1 MLITFSGIDGSG
13 KTTLARALQAELER
27 KQIASRVSVP
37 DYRSYDVLKQ
47 YCYRRFGD
55 EYAFYLK
62 VGPNLALSS
71 LTLDWL
77 QWWMEQVVDAPEAS
91 IICCDRY
98 LIDMYAQAV
107 RLGAELA
114 PLVDVLQ
121 TLPSPDFSFML
132 DLDPHTAADRIASRT
147 SAPPNASETP
157 SELALL
163 RDAFQVAA
171 SELHW
176 DFTTTIDATRTPQEI
191 MREVLLTI
199 GV

>member
-13 KTTLARALQAELER
+13 KTTLARALQSELQR
-27 KQIASRVSVP
+27 RQIASRFSVP
-37 DYRSYDVLKQ
+37 DYRSYEVLKR

-77 QWWMEQVVDAPEAS
+77 QWWMEQVLDGPEAS

-107 RLGAELA
+107 RLGAELP

-121 TLPSPDFSFML
+121 PLPSPDFSFML
-132 DLDPHTAADRIASRT
+132 DLDPHTAASRIANRIST
-147 SAPPNASETP
+147 PPNASETLE
-157 SELALL
+157 ELVLL

-171 SELHW
+171 SELNW
-176 DFTTTIDATRTPQEI
+176 NFITIDATKTPHEI
-191 MREVLLTI
+191 VREVLLTI